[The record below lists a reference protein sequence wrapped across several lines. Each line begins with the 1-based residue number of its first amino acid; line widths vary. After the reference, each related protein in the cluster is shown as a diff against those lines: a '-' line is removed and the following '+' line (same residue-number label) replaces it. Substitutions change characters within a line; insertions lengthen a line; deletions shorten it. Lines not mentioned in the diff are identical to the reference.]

1 MYMNIYMNMNIPP
14 FLRRMKKSNLEMQ
27 TFITFVVSV
36 TEQCFQYILGYLL
49 VTVLI
54 HAPADITF
62 VITHMVNELF

>member
-36 TEQCFQYILGYLL
+36 TEQGFQYILGYLL
-49 VTVLI
+49 VTVVI
-54 HAPADITF
+54 HAPANATV
-62 VITHMVNELF
+62 VITYTW